1 MNSKFYFLR
10 TTVVGGVLF
19 LVPVIVLTIIIGK
32 ALHISRLVVRP
43 LADLIPVETVAG
55 VALSRVL
62 AIAAIV
68 LFCFLAGLF
77 AKTAFAKKMSTW
89 LETTLLSN
97 LPGYSFI
104 KGMGET
110 IAGVESGKTYKP
122 VLAWIEEAWQIAF
135 LIERIEGGHVAV
147 FVPGA
152 PSLWSGSIFF
162 MPEERIKPLD
172 VPLPALLNCVR
183 SLGIGSNALLKG
195 KL

>member
-1 MNSKFYFLR
+1 MKSKFYFLR
-10 TTVVGGVLF
+10 TTIVGGVLF
-19 LVPVIVLTIIIGK
+19 LVPVIVVTVVIGK
-32 ALHISRLVVRP
+32 ALHIARLVVRP
-43 LADLIPVETVAG
+43 LADMIPVETVAG
-55 VALSRVL
+55 VAFAKLL

-77 AKTAFAKKMSTW
+77 SKTAVAKKMINW

-97 LPGYSFI
+97 LPGYSFM
-104 KGMGET
+104 KGVGET
-110 IAGVESGKTYKP
+110 IAGVESGKTHQP

-135 LIERIEGGHVAV
+135 LIERIEGGNVAV
-147 FVPGA
+147 FIPGA
-152 PSLWSGSIFF
+152 PSLWSGSIFL

-183 SLGIGSNALLKG
+183 RLGIGSNALLKG